1 MRLHAWLD
9 DEPGRAT
16 RLAQVFGVTLS
27 AVSQWRSVGAPV
39 KYLRRIVLETKG
51 AVTIDELLADIE
63 GRNAE
68 RRAADVTAAG

>member
-27 AVSQWRSVGAPV
+27 AVSQWRSIGAPV
-39 KYLRRIVLETKG
+39 KYLRRIVLETRG

-63 GRNAE
+63 ARPQPDRAKAE
-68 RRAADVTAAG
+68 AA